1 MSRFSLLILAGEA
14 WEPILPH
21 VAKRCR
27 DSRQN
32 GSALSYCTCSG
43 TDVALANAAA
53 MATEPRRSRSNCCAP
68 AASLVSKVAG
78 SFCAR
83 RRLPAAAAH

>member
-1 MSRFSLLILAGEA
+1 MSRVSLLILAGES

-32 GSALSYCTCSG
+32 GSALYYCTCSG

-53 MATEPRRSRSNCCAP
+53 MAT
-68 AASLVSKVAG
+68 
-78 SFCAR
+78 
-83 RRLPAAAAH
+83 